1 MPVLAPPPDFAQRT
15 ARILLEIEAVLFN
28 ADKPFI
34 FTSGWASPV
43 YIDCRKI
50 IAFPRARR
58 GIIEMARQLILDR
71 VGYESFD
78 CIAGG
83 ETAGIAYA
91 AWLAEAFDLPMLYVR
106 KQPKGFGRMAQIEG
120 DMKEGARVLLVEDL
134 ASDGKSKAKFV
145 EALRKAGGVVD
156 HSFVVFEYGIY
167 KRIHKTMDDL
177 GVSLHSLCTWWDML
191 KAARDSGYFEK
202 RTLDEVE
209 KFLKSPEKWSA
220 AHGGTTGEAA

>member
-1 MPVLAPPPDFAQRT
+1 MSVPNPPAEYSERT
-15 ARILLEIEAVLFN
+15 ARILLEIQAVLFN

-50 IAFPRARR
+50 ISFPRARR
-58 GIIEMARQLILDR
+58 AIIEMAGQLIKDR

-78 CIAGG
+78 YIAGG

-91 AWLAEAFDLPMLYVR
+91 AWLADEFNLPMLYIR
-106 KQPKGFGRMAQIEG
+106 KQSKGFGRMAQIEG

-134 ASDGKSKAKFV
+134 ASDGKSKVKFV
-145 EALRKAGGVVD
+145 AALRDAGAKID
-156 HSFVVFEYGIY
+156 HSFVVFHYGIF
-167 KRIHKTMDDL
+167 KQLHKTMDEI
-177 GVSLHSLCTWWDML
+177 GVSLHSLCTWWEML
-191 KAARDSGYFEK
+191 KTARESGYFEN

-209 KFLKSPEKWSA
+209 TFLNGPEAWSD
-220 AHGGTTGEAA
+220 AHGGKTNGVT